1 MSTIASLAGE
11 ARAELAGRFSGTLV
25 GPDDSGYDEA
35 RAVYNAMID
44 RRPALVAYCTSAA
57 DVAAVLGFARSR
69 GALVAVR
76 GGGHNGGGLGV
87 CDDGVVIDLSQING
101 IEVDAAAGTVRVGGG
116 CTWNQVD
123 AATHEVGM
131 AVPCGIIG
139 TTGVGGLTL
148 GGGIGHIARSAGLTI
163 DNLLEAEM
171 VLADGSIVR
180 ASADENPEL
189 HWAIRGGGG
198 NFGVVTSFLF
208 RMHPVSTIVGGPT
221 FWELD
226 DAAAVMRAYREF
238 LPAAPRELNGWFAF
252 VTVPPVPV
260 FPEELHGRKMA
271 AIVWC
276 HTGSEEDAAAAM
288 APMLKAVEPTLHA
301 VGPMPFPALQGFFDP
316 LYPKGHQW
324 YWRADFV
331 RDLPDAAIERHV
343 EFGRTMPTGQSTMHL
358 YPIDGAVHDVGSGD
372 TAFSYRDVTWAQVI
386 VGVDPD
392 PTSAETLKRWTID
405 YFDALHPYS
414 AGGAYVNFMMD
425 EGQERVQATYRD
437 HYDRLARAKA
447 TYDPDNVFRVNQNIR
462 PAS

>member
-1 MSTIASLAGE
+1 
-11 ARAELAGRFSGTLV
+11 
-25 GPDDSGYDEA
+25 
-35 RAVYNAMID
+35 
-44 RRPALVAYCTSAA
+44 
-57 DVAAVLGFARSR
+57 
-69 GALVAVR
+69 
-76 GGGHNGGGLGV
+76 
-87 CDDGVVIDLSQING
+87 
-101 IEVDAAAGTVRVGGG
+101 
-116 CTWNQVD
+116 
-123 AATHEVGM
+123 
-131 AVPCGIIG
+131 
-139 TTGVGGLTL
+139 
-148 GGGIGHIARSAGLTI
+148 
-163 DNLLEAEM
+163 
-171 VLADGSIVR
+171 
-180 ASADENPEL
+180 
-189 HWAIRGGGG
+189 
-198 NFGVVTSFLF
+198 
-208 RMHPVSTIVGGPT
+208 
-221 FWELD
+221 
-226 DAAAVMRAYREF
+226 
-238 LPAAPRELNGWFAF
+238 
-252 VTVPPVPV
+252 VPV

-276 HTGSEEDAAAAM
+276 HTGSEADAAAAM

-392 PTSAETLKRWTID
+392 PASADTLKRWTIE
-405 YFDALHPYS
+405 YFDALHPHS

-437 HYDRLARAKA
+437 NYDRLARAKA